1 MMVRKWRWHR
11 VRTLQG
17 SAVWMT
23 SAGAVFVTISSGVS
37 AINSGWSQQY
47 VVIPVTAAVGV
58 ILMIAAAAAWLF
70 ARADIPDLF
79 PDIIC
84 EPATESDLVA
94 VHAIAA
100 DYFGPEISPLDLMLG
115 WQRKNHTVFR
125 VLIEQRQSTPVTGS
139 TFATSRKIV
148 GYYCMLPVRKA
159 AYDRLISGK
168 MTGSSIATDDI
179 VLPRYA
185 PYAVYLGGMAA
196 TGFRA
201 RAGLLMAIRRDI
213 EASLSGRAKRFL
225 TRPVTEQGLRFV
237 KHHGFTPVDTSAP
250 GISALY
256 HRVEA

>member
-11 VRTLQG
+11 
-17 SAVWMT
+17 SAVWMM
-23 SAGAVFVTISSGVS
+23 SAGAGFVTISSGVS
-37 AINSGWSQQY
+37 AIRPEWLKQY
-47 VVIPVTAAVGV
+47 HLTPVTAGIGV
-58 ILMIAAAAAWLF
+58 FLMVAAAVTWLF

-79 PDIIC
+79 PDILC
-84 EPATESDLVA
+84 EPATEGDLS
-94 VHAIAA
+94 AIHTMAA
-100 DYFGPEISPLDLMLG
+100 DYFGPEISPLDLMLS

-125 VLIEQRQSTPVTGS
+125 VLIEKRHS

-148 GYYCMLPVRKA
+148 GYYCVLPVRKT

-168 MTGSSIATDDI
+168 MTGSTITAEDI
-179 VLPRYA
+179 VLHRSA

-201 RAGLLMAIRRDI
+201 RGGLLMAIRMDI
-213 EASLSGRAKRFL
+213 DASWNGRVKRFL
-225 TRPVTEQGLRFV
+225 TRPVTAQGLRLV
-237 KHHGFTPVDTSAP
+237 LHHGFAPVDTAMP

>member
-11 VRTLQG
+11 
-17 SAVWMT
+17 SAVWMM
-23 SAGAVFVTISSGVS
+23 SAGAGFVTVSSGVS
-37 AINSGWSQQY
+37 AINPGWSQQY
-47 VVIPVTAAVGV
+47 LLIPITAGAGVVLMVAASV
-58 ILMIAAAAAWLF
+58 AWLF

-79 PDIIC
+79 PDILC
-84 EPATESDLVA
+84 EPATEGDLA
-94 VHAIAA
+94 AIHEMAA
-100 DYFGPEISPLDLMLG
+100 DYFGPEISPLALMLD

-125 VLIEQRQSTPVTGS
+125 MLIEQRQS

-148 GYYCMLPVRKA
+148 GYYCVLPVRKA

-168 MTGSSIATDDI
+168 MTGSAIAADDI
-179 VLPRYA
+179 VLPRHA

-201 RAGLLMAIRRDI
+201 RGGLLMAIRMDI
-213 EASLSGRAKRFL
+213 EAAWSGRAKRFL
-225 TRPVTEQGLRFV
+225 TRPVTAQGLRLV
-237 KHHGFTPVDTSAP
+237 RHHGFTPVDAATP